1 MKNDATTPREIR
13 PRFRIMWGSEIALGP
28 GKAELLAHIREH
40 GSINKAAKQMSMS
53 YMRAWTLVKQMERC
67 FREPLVHRAR
77 GGSHGGGAGLTAM
90 GGRVLKLYERMNDEA
105 ALATRRDWAA
115 LQKLLRD

>member
-1 MKNDATTPREIR
+1 MKKNASTPREIK
-13 PRFRIMWGSEIALGP
+13 PRFRVLWGSEIALGP
-28 GKAELLAHIREH
+28 GKVELLTHIREH
-40 GSINKAAKQMSMS
+40 GSINEAAKQMSMS

-90 GGRVLKLYERMNDEA
+90 GQRVLELYERMHA
-105 ALATRRDWAA
+105 QAGRATRREWAA
-115 LQKLLRD
+115 LQKLLRE